1 MILLSCED
9 EKNGDKRCDPAEFLL
24 VKLYPKGLRQGKHT
38 KKRNAQV
45 MTNQKITKE
54 ELVNSKK
61 SLLVS
66 MGFAL
71 VILSFS
77 DIVHAQALNHDNTS
91 NATPPGQSTSTPITG
106 SGFDAGSGSRRGT
119 DFQAQSIGGG
129 NISVPQDIVN
139 LISASS
145 SPTSIGTN
153 GGNFDNSG
161 IVGTSTDVATG
172 ENSSTGSSDSTLT
185 RRSVTTGT
193 DTGESTTGEG
203 IAEGPNSN
211 ESSGSE
217 ISPDQIVICLSD
229 PCGSVDNPSANTIS
243 VNELAKLIENDLD
256 QALNNL
262 AAAERGEL
270 NLDDNAISQDL
281 TDNPRR
287 IVRRQSSSDVDRF
300 TRRDSMVNEDCGCV
314 PGERKIVREPSNF
327 DNSTIVQN
335 NTETLV
341 KARQIVET
349 KLEDAN
355 ILIEQ
360 INQLNPDNSIW

>member
-1 MILLSCED
+1 M
-9 EKNGDKRCDPAEFLL
+9 
-24 VKLYPKGLRQGKHT
+24 
-38 KKRNAQV
+38 QV
-45 MTNQKITKE
+45 ETIQKIIKE
-54 ELVNSKK
+54 ELVNNKK

-71 VILSFS
+71 AILSFS
-77 DIVHAQALNHDNTS
+77 DIANAQEALNHDLS
-91 NATPPGQSTSTPITG
+91 SSATPQGQSVATPIVSNPSNIDG
-106 SGFDAGSGSRRGT
+106 GAARRGT
-119 DFQAQSIGGG
+119 DFRARTVGGG

-153 GGNFDNSG
+153 GGNFDSSG
-161 IVGTSTDVATG
+161 VVGTSTDVATG
-172 ENSSTGSSDSTLT
+172 ENSSTGSSDSNIT

-203 IAEGPNSN
+203 IAAGTNTN

-243 VNELAKLIENDLD
+243 VNELAKLIESDLN

-270 NLDDNAISQDL
+270 NLDENTISQDL

-287 IVRRQSSSDVDRF
+287 IVRRTSSSDVDRF

-314 PGERKIVREPSNF
+314 PGARKIVREPSNF
-327 DNSTIVQN
+327 DNSTISQN
-335 NTETLV
+335 NSETLV
-341 KARQIVET
+341 EARQIVET

>member
-1 MILLSCED
+1 
-9 EKNGDKRCDPAEFLL
+9 
-24 VKLYPKGLRQGKHT
+24 
-38 KKRNAQV
+38 

-54 ELVNSKK
+54 ELVNNKK

-71 VILSFS
+71 VILSSS

-91 NATPPGQSTSTPITG
+91 NATPPGQSTSTPIT
-106 SGFDAGSGSRRGT
+106 STGFDAGSGSRRGT

-153 GGNFDNSG
+153 GGNFDSSG
-161 IVGTSTDVATG
+161 VVGTSTDVATG
-172 ENSSTGSSDSTLT
+172 ENSSTGSNSDSTLT

-203 IAEGPNSN
+203 IAAGTNTN

-217 ISPDQIVICLSD
+217 ISPDQIVIFLSD

-243 VNELAKLIENDLD
+243 INDLAKLMENDLN
-256 QALNNL
+256 QALNDL
-262 AAAERGEL
+262 VAAEKAESIGEV
-270 NLDDNAISQDL
+270 A
-281 TDNPRR
+281 TDNSRN
-287 IVRRQSSSDVDRF
+287 IVRRPASSDVDRF
-300 TRRDSMVNEDCGCV
+300 TRRDSMANEDCGCV
-314 PGERKIVREPSNF
+314 PGARKIAREPSNS
-327 DNSTIVQN
+327 DNSTISQN
-335 NTETLV
+335 TKTLAE
-341 KARQIVET
+341 ARQIVET